1 MTKGLIHLYCGDGNG
16 KTTAALGLAVRFAGT
31 GKKIFI
37 AQFFKTMDSSELIT
51 LKHIPEIEVCRNTLD
66 FSFYE
71 NMNQQQLDALTKE
84 NNSNLSLAVEK
95 MNANLC
101 DMLILDEIVG
111 CYNYNLI
118 DRQAVDRL
126 LTGKRSDLELVL
138 TGMNPPESFM
148 AAADYIT
155 KMTCIRHPY
164 EKGIAARRGI
174 EF

>member
-1 MTKGLIHLYCGDGNG
+1 MAEGLIHLYCGNGNG

-31 GKKIFI
+31 GKKVFI
-37 AQFFKTMDSSELIT
+37 AQFFKTMDSSELNS
-51 LKHIPEIEVCRNTLD
+51 LKHIPEIEICRNTVD
-66 FSFYE
+66 FAFYE
-71 NMNQQQLDALTKE
+71 SMNQQQLDALTKE
-84 NNSNLSLAVEK
+84 NNSNLALAMEK

-111 CYNYNLI
+111 CYNFNLI

-126 LTGKRSDLELVL
+126 LNCKRSDMELVL
-138 TGMNPPESFM
+138 TGMNPPGNFI

-155 KMTCIRHPY
+155 EMTCIRHPY
-164 EKGIAARRGI
+164 EKGIPARRGI